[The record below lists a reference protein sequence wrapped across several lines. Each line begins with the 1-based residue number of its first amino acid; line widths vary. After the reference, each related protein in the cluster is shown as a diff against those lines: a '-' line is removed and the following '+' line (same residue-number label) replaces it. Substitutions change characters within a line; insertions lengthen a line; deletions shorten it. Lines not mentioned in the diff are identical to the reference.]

1 MDKYEF
7 SLRQEVLREK
17 GASVIGELF
26 RLEDKNQIA
35 DDVSHPVNILHDL
48 VWDAKQ
54 DIISARTYGELD
66 KIEGQFD
73 LAIGFIK
80 TLESALAGASENCAY
95 A

>member
-17 GASVIGELF
+17 GASVIGDLF
-26 RLEDKNQIA
+26 RLEDKNHIA
-35 DDVSHPVNILHDL
+35 DDASHPVNILHDL

-73 LAIGFIK
+73 LAISFIR
-80 TLESALAGASENCAY
+80 TLESALRGRLENSVY